1 MVRTMTENLDELKKD
16 FLDKFQGLYGPAPE
30 GFEEKVYSESAQ
42 KLLDLKKNGIAASV
56 FDCEVCKDSKRIR
69 LTNDKKDKLFG
80 RTFWCPDCTDEDDLV
95 RATGVD
101 NAYKHWTLQ
110 QLDLESDFV
119 ESCVA
124 DLRDEKS
131 LMLFGKVGRGKT
143 HMAVGLLREWIRS
156 EKRKPAKFI
165 YFPQFLDDMR
175 EMFGDSTQS
184 QQAQQYENQL
194 SKFDLLVIDDLGAER
209 TSDWVIERVNVL
221 LDRRMRE
228 GRQTIMT
235 TNIMDLGEVSQRY
248 GARAASRLG
257 GYRWKECS
265 GLDHRLVQ

>member
-1 MVRTMTENLDELKKD
+1 M
-16 FLDKFQGLYGPAPE
+16 G
-30 GFEEKVYSESAQ
+30 
-42 KLLDLKKNGIAASV
+42 KLGA
-56 FDCEVCKDSKRIR
+56 
-69 LTNDKKDKLFG
+69 G
-80 RTFWCPDCTDEDDLV
+80 
-95 RATGVD
+95 
-101 NAYKHWTLQ
+101 
-110 QLDLESDFV
+110 
-119 ESCVA
+119 
-124 DLRDEKS
+124 
-131 LMLFGKVGRGKT
+131 
-143 HMAVGLLREWIRS
+143 IRS

-209 TSDWVIERVNVL
+209 TSEWVIERVNVL

>member
-124 DLRDEKS
+124 DLRCF
-131 LMLFGKVGRGKT
+131 LGK
-143 HMAVGLLREWIRS
+143 W
-156 EKRKPAKFI
+156 
-165 YFPQFLDDMR
+165 
-175 EMFGDSTQS
+175 
-184 QQAQQYENQL
+184 
-194 SKFDLLVIDDLGAER
+194 GAAR
-209 TSDWVIERVNVL
+209 LIWLWV
-221 LDRRMRE
+221 
-228 GRQTIMT
+228 
-235 TNIMDLGEVSQRY
+235 Y
-248 GARAASRLG
+248 CA
-257 GYRWKECS
+257 S
-265 GLDHRLVQ
+265 GLDVKNASQRSSFIFRNFWMTCARCLETLHSLNRLSSTKIN